1 MSKILIH
8 SIAFSP
14 DGVST
19 AYLYNDI
26 ALRFKK
32 EGYNVVVLSTTPHF
46 NVVES
51 EVVKQP
57 LKKRLAGMYSTSNFN
72 GIEVFHVP
80 QKKYKSTILRL
91 IGFVKW
97 HILSFIIGIFQ
108 HKVDLIISPSP
119 PFQVRYPEY
128 S

>member
-32 EGYNVVVLSTTPHF
+32 EGFDVVVLSTTPHF
-46 NVVES
+46 NLVES
-51 EVVKQP
+51 EAVKQP
-57 LKKRLAGMYSTSNFN
+57 LKKMFAGMYYKSNFAD
-72 GIEVFHVP
+72 IVVYHVP

-91 IGFVKW
+91 TGFVK
-97 HILSFIIGIFQ
+97 
-108 HKVDLIISPSP
+108 
-119 PFQVRYPEY
+119 
-128 S
+128 

>member
-19 AYLYNDI
+19 VYSYNDI

-57 LKKRLAGMYSTSNFN
+57 LKKVSWY
-72 GIEVFHVP
+72 VFY
-80 QKKYKSTILRL
+80 QQ
-91 IGFVKW
+91 F
-97 HILSFIIGIFQ
+97 
-108 HKVDLIISPSP
+108 
-119 PFQVRYPEY
+119 
-128 S
+128 

>member
-26 ALRFKK
+26 ALRCKR
-32 EGYNVVVLSTTPHF
+32 EGYDVVVLSTTPHF
-46 NVVES
+46 NVVDS

-57 LKKRLAGMYSTSNFN
+57 LIKRFAGMYYTSNFN
-72 GIEVFHVP
+72 GIVVYHVP
-80 QKKYKSTILRL
+80 QKKYKSTVLRL

-97 HILSFIIGIFQ
+97 HILSFYY
-108 HKVDLIISPSP
+108 K
-119 PFQVRYPEY
+119 YCCKY
-128 S
+128 N